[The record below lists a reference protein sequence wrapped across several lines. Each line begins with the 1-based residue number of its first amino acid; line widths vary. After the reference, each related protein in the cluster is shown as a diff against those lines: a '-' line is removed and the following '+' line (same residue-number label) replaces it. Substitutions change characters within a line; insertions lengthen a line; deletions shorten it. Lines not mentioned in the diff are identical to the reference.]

1 MVEFLTKT
9 RFNYFSFTEN
19 VYSNLYE
26 NIQVIAYSLIC
37 FFTPFFLSHPQFLVG
52 SVVNMMLI
60 LGAQNLKGY
69 KLFGMIF
76 TPSLGV
82 FAAGIIFSGLTK
94 YLLFFMPM
102 IWISNAILVYGYK
115 LFRNYSKLS
124 ITKSISLAILFK
136 VAMLSFTALILI
148 SLEIVPDIFMSV
160 MSVFQLMT
168 AVIGAISALS
178 VTKFVLSKIGN

>member
-1 MVEFLTKT
+1 
-9 RFNYFSFTEN
+9 
-19 VYSNLYE
+19 
-26 NIQVIAYSLIC
+26 
-37 FFTPFFLSHPQFLVG
+37 
-52 SVVNMMLI
+52 
-60 LGAQNLKGY
+60 
-69 KLFGMIF
+69 MIF

-124 ITKSISLAILFK
+124 ISKSISLAILFK
-136 VAMLSFTALILI
+136 VALLSFTALILI
-148 SLEIVPDIFMSV
+148 SLGVVPDVFMSV